1 MTLSLFSLWQGQ
13 IASATAQSLTAHHLL
28 SRCRALAHH
37 SMDQG
42 LLLRTC
48 TVTGHSTAMIE
59 YWPRAHEMG
68 HSLHCSSA
76 DARKAVTSRVI
87 CTKKMAPVIGEVSQ
101 PDTPIQRGAMQPNW
115 WQHLSSVAAACAL
128 AALLTAGGPCSP
140 AEARAR
146 LTQVT
151 TVHCSDTL

>member
-1 MTLSLFSLWQGQ
+1 
-13 IASATAQSLTAHHLL
+13 
-28 SRCRALAHH
+28 
-37 SMDQG
+37 
-42 LLLRTC
+42 
-48 TVTGHSTAMIE
+48 
-59 YWPRAHEMG
+59 MG

-87 CTKKMAPVIGEVSQ
+87 CTKKMAPVIEEVSQ